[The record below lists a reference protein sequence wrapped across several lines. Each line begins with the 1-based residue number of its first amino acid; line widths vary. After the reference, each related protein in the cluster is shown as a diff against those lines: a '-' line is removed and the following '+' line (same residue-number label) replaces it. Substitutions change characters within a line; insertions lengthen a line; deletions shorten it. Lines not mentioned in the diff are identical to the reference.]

1 MGSVVKPILCVSA
14 HTNAGQNDPS
24 QKTPTVAEFI
34 SEARRA
40 FACTMVIGKR

>member
-14 HTNAGQNDPS
+14 HTNAGQNDP
-24 QKTPTVAEFI
+24 KTPTVAEFI